1 MPHRNRDGS
10 TSPEARLG
18 AELRKSRQEVG
29 WSQERLA
36 QKIQFSTAM
45 VGFIERAERRPT
57 QDFVLR
63 CEAALGIAGRLQELW
78 AECEQT
84 TPRWF
89 RPWTR
94 IEAEAR
100 SIRMWEP
107 LLVPGL
113 LQTQDY
119 ARTVLG
125 TEPAGS
131 ERKVEELLKARLHRQ
146 KILERDDPPVVSV
159 LIDEGVLY
167 RPVGGK
173 EVMYQQ
179 LEHLL
184 KLASRPR
191 VTIQVIPVD
200 IGATPGLLGGFA
212 IAQVPGERDAAYME
226 SCTNGQV
233 TDRID
238 EVHAITLRYEAIHAW
253 AYPQHVSKL
262 IIQEM
267 QVKYGPEG

>member
-1 MPHRNRDGS
+1 MPRRNRDGS
-10 TSPEARLG
+10 LSPEARLG
-18 AELRKSRQEVG
+18 AELRKARQELG
-29 WSQERLA
+29 WSQEQLA

-57 QDFVLR
+57 QDLVLR
-63 CEAALGIAGRLQELW
+63 CEAALGITGRLQELW
-78 AECEQT
+78 AECEKT

-94 IEAEAR
+94 IEADAR
-100 SIRMWEP
+100 AIRMWEP

-113 LQTQDY
+113 LQTQEY
-119 ARTVLG
+119 ARVVLA

-131 ERKVEELLKARLHRQ
+131 ERKVEELLRARLHRQ

-167 RPVGGK
+167 RPVGGR

-191 VTIQVIPVD
+191 VTIQVVPVD

-212 IAQVPGERDAAYME
+212 IAQISGERDAAYLE
-226 SCTNGQV
+226 TCTNGQV

-238 EVHAITLRYEAIHAW
+238 EVHSVTLRYEAIHAW
-253 AYPQHVSKL
+253 AYPQHVSKQV
-262 IIQEM
+262 IEEV
-267 QVKYGPEG
+267 QVKYGPQG